1 MLMFSLVGCSKE
13 LNSINDFSKFSSLKQ
28 DETNKIEV
36 EFDNYSGAPFYFTIE
51 AQNDIDEVMNI
62 IFTSSFKRM
71 EKEVNGGDHTSITI
85 IQGEDQYKLH
95 VFMNKEGK
103 YYYSFE
109 TTELQEKI
117 TELARKAGA
126 FKGGEEQKTPVC
138 RKARRLSLYIDKSR
152 PTHKAA
158 FTVLPLNLPNGKY
171 RHLKTP

>member
-1 MLMFSLVGCSKE
+1 MVKVKLLSGLVVIMLMFSLVGCSKE

-51 AQNDIDEVMNI
+51 EQDDIDEIMNI

-85 IQGEDQYKLH
+85 IQEESQYKLH

-109 TTELQEKI
+109 TTELQDKI
-117 TELARKAGA
+117 NELAREAGA
-126 FKGGEEQKTPVC
+126 FDGVE
-138 RKARRLSLYIDKSR
+138 
-152 PTHKAA
+152 
-158 FTVLPLNLPNGKY
+158 
-171 RHLKTP
+171 